1 MLPLTESIKQRFK
14 KESLMIL
21 SRKYS
26 LYEDVQEDSC
36 EKMGKRGKKT
46 AIVCWMQCILENM

>member
-1 MLPLTESIKQRFK
+1 MLPLTENIKQRFK

-26 LYEDVQEDSC
+26 LYEEVQ
-36 EKMGKRGKKT
+36 
-46 AIVCWMQCILENM
+46 

>member
-26 LYEDVQEDSC
+26 LYEEVQEDFWNSC
-36 EKMGKRGKKT
+36 EKMGK
-46 AIVCWMQCILENM
+46 

>member
-1 MLPLTESIKQRFK
+1 MLPLTESIKQCFK

-26 LYEDVQEDSC
+26 LYEEVEGDFWNSC
-36 EKMGKRGKKT
+36 EKMGK
-46 AIVCWMQCILENM
+46 